1 VNSDNCPNCGGSGY
15 VARPVELNGKS
26 DGVAFIRMKCPICA
40 GSGKKRPIPPTTVGW
55 PHSLRCLRKRSRPDC
70 PLRL

>member
-40 GSGKKRPIPPTTVGW
+40 GSGKKRPIPPTTVG
-55 PHSLRCLRKRSRPDC
+55 
-70 PLRL
+70 